1 MTLSL
6 RMFVLAFALAAAG
19 RIEAADIGRVVL
31 AAGDASAVRG
41 GQVVKLAFGAAV
53 QDKDLLRTGPATNLQ
68 VRFQDDSFVSMR
80 ENSELRI
87 DEFRFSG
94 KGDGGDSA
102 VFGLVKGGFRAL
114 TGLIGR
120 VHNEEYKM
128 VTPTATVGI
137 RGTDYAATL
146 CAGDCRNADGS
157 PAKDGLYGRVI
168 GQSHGTNRIEVSN
181 DADRKLLGTN
191 DNFFVND
198 RRSAVELLLV
208 SPGFVASR
216 PEGRRQRASEGAPG
230 GTGSEQA
237 TAGGAAQESRPGN
250 VPDAL
255 PQLQFVATQNLN
267 AQGTPAVLTPA
278 TGFVVVYPFPFP
290 IANADVLFDDK
301 EGATYNAQN
310 QLLSYGSG
318 GAFPSGSLNGGSIT
332 DTGTITMS
340 DGGTFVYGR
349 WTGNTSIV
357 TSSGTISNVP
367 LLFGTI
373 NDAAGGNDQKIANL
387 GGTATYTYAGGP
399 KPIDASGNV
408 GSVTSTSMMINF
420 TSRSVQ
426 YFLSM
431 LFPSV
436 GTFGSASF
444 SLSGTASPTNS
455 SNSGEFGGSLSGS
468 CAGGGCAS
476 GSASGGFSVGLTGPV
491 GYEFS
496 AVGGGVDGTKGGAVV
511 FLNAFGASSFTPG
524 PPPGAGTTGQLAFG
538 NASPSIANTATL
550 DSNQLTLSGS
560 NLVAFGDGATF
571 PSGNL
576 STGTNIETGSVA
588 LVDGST
594 MNWGRWSGSAQVIGS
609 PGNVSIT
616 PGTGV
621 PYVLG
626 AAGAVLPTSGTF
638 LYSYAGGP
646 NPVSTSGTVGTF
658 TGGSF
663 NVGFGATSGTLAVVT
678 PLSMSVGTAT
688 YSLTSCTSGCTFTN
702 ASPVAGNMSLT
713 GTCGGTCGGTATG
726 NMAAVFVGPQGA
738 GLAVA
743 GNVFATAQPGVA
755 FAAAFKR

>member
-1 MTLSL
+1 MTLSM
-6 RMFVLAFALAAAG
+6 RVFVLAVALAAAG
-19 RIEAADIGRVVL
+19 RTEAADVGRVVL

-53 QDKDLLRTGPATNLQ
+53 QDKDLLRTGAATNLQ

-120 VHNEEYKM
+120 VHNDEYKM
-128 VTPTATVGI
+128 VTPTATIGI

-181 DADRKLLGTN
+181 DADRKLLGSN
-191 DNFFVND
+191 ENFFVND

-208 SPGFVASR
+208 APDFVASR
-216 PEGRRQRASEGAPG
+216 PESRRQRAAEGAPG

-237 TAGGAAQESRPGN
+237 AAGGAAQESRPGS
-250 VPDAL
+250 VPDPL

-278 TGFVVVYPFPFP
+278 TGFVVAYPFPFP
-290 IANADVLFDDK
+290 TANADVLFDDK
-301 EGATYNAQN
+301 QGATYNAQN
-310 QLLSYGSG
+310 QLLSYGPG
-318 GAFPSGSLNGGSIT
+318 GTFPSGSLNGGSIT
-332 DTGTITMS
+332 DTGSLTMS

-357 TSSGTISNVP
+357 TGSGTISNVP

-373 NDAAGGNDQKIANL
+373 NDAAGGNDQKIASL
-387 GGTATYTYAGGP
+387 GGSATYTYAGGP

-444 SLSGTASPTNS
+444 SLSGTAGPTNS
-455 SNSGEFGGSLSGS
+455 ANSGEFGGTLSGS

-511 FLNAFGASSFTPG
+511 FLNAFSASSFTPG
-524 PPPGAGTTGQLAFG
+524 APPASAVTGVVAYA
-538 NASPSIANTATL
+538 NAAPVVVEVATL
-550 DSNQLTLSGS
+550 TTFQLTLSGA
-560 NLVAFGDGATF
+560 NLATYGNGTAF
-571 PSGNL
+571 PSGSL
-576 STGTNIETGSVA
+576 GGGSVVETGSAA
-588 LVDGST
+588 LVDGGN
-594 MNWGRWSGSAQVIGS
+594 MNWGRWSGPGLQVVTSSNGTLS
-609 PGNVSIT
+609 PAS
-616 PGTGV
+616 GV
-621 PYVLG
+621 PFVLG
-626 AAGAVLPTSGTF
+626 NANAVLPTSGTF
-638 LYSYAGGP
+638 LYSFAGAP
-646 NPVSTSGTVGTF
+646 NPVDTNGTVGSF
-658 TGGSF
+658 TGGAF
-663 NVGFGATSGTLAVVT
+663 NVSFGATAGSLTVASPLTLAVGGV
-678 PLSMSVGTAT
+678 S
-688 YSLTSCTSGCTFTN
+688 YSLNSCASCTFTN
-702 ASPVAGNMSLT
+702 AVPISAMSLS
-713 GTCGGTCGGTATG
+713 GTCSGGACSVSSSA
-726 NMAAVFVGPQGA
+726 NSAAIGQFVGPQGA
-738 GLAVA
+738 GFAVA
-743 GNVFATAQPGVA
+743 GSVISVA
-755 FAAAFKR
+755 PAVTFAAGFKR